1 MTITFYLGAGSP
13 FAWRAQLAL
22 EHKRLPYE
30 TKLLSFSAGDTRK
43 PEFLALNPRHHV
55 PVIVDGDFVLYES
68 AVILEYLEDQY
79 PAKDPGTALFPKDI
93 RGRAIAR
100 RMAREAEIY
109 FGLEGMERV
118 VTYAFFAKPEQRSAS
133 ELDKA
138 LKVIAE
144 ELAFFEKEMRGDFLA
159 GALSA
164 ADFTLYPLLAICL
177 RAEKKYPDAVVSKL
191 VGSKMIAWKERIEAL
206 PYFQKTWP
214 AHWK

>member
-13 FAWRAQLAL
+13 FAWRVQLAL

-55 PVIVDGDFVLYES
+55 PVIVDGDFALYES

-79 PAKDPGTALFPKDI
+79 PAKDPATALFPKDP
-93 RGRAIAR
+93 RARAIAR

-109 FGLEGMERV
+109 FGLEGMERL
-118 VTYAFFAKPEQRSAS
+118 VTYVFFAKPEQRSAS
-133 ELDKA
+133 ELDKG

-144 ELAFFEKEMRGDFLA
+144 ELAFFEKETRGDFLA

-177 RAEKKYPDAVVSKL
+177 RAEKKYPDAAVSKL
-191 VGSKMIAWKERIEAL
+191 IGPKMTAWKERIEAL